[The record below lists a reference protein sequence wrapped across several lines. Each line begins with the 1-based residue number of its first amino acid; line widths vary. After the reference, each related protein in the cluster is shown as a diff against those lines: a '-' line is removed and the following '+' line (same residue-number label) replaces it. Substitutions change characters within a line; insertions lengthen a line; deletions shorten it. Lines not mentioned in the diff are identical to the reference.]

1 MAESSAFSLLGVMDC
16 LWFYQSIFSAE
27 SPSVLCPKPLESL
40 QYSPVQNLIPGNYS
54 SSTVDEITPQDE
66 DEEEESRQN
75 ETTEKERL
83 TRLDLAACK
92 SRSHSFSPS
101 LDRIC
106 KSLGEL
112 ELEEVKG
119 FMDLGFIFDKEQTS
133 KKMMS
138 VLPGLQRLQL
148 INEIKDKDDMESG
161 RVRPYLS
168 EAWLIKSPNS
178 PLLNLRMPRASAAVD
193 MKRHLKHWAKTVATV
208 IHQES

>member
-16 LWFYQSIFSAE
+16 LWFYQSIFFTE
-27 SPSVLCPKPLESL
+27 TPSVLCPKPLESL

-66 DEEEESRQN
+66 DEERQN

-92 SRSHSFSPS
+92 SRSHSSSPS
-101 LDRIC
+101 LDRSC

-119 FMDLGFIFDKEQTS
+119 FMDLGFIFDKERAS

-148 INEIKDKDDMESG
+148 MNEIEDEDDMERG